1 MLDNFESYLL
11 KEKRSSVHTV
21 SAYRNDVSAFLEF
34 SNVDSENDFDELN
47 YNVVRAWMVQLI
59 DVGNSNR
66 SVNRKLSALRTFFKW
81 ATINGLIEE
90 NPMLRIK
97 GPKQAK
103 RLPEFVKSEEL
114 EPNKLN
120 LLFRDDFSGQRDQLM
135 FELLYQTGMR
145 LSELIE
151 LKELDFFDDSLK
163 VLGKRNKERII
174 PISTA
179 LSGLA
184 HALLEKKQQMF
195 PTCNYLL
202 CTDKGKKLYP
212 KLVYR
217 KINSYLSSVTS
228 LKKKSPHVLR
238 HTFATHMLN
247 NGAGL
252 ESIKEILGHANLSA
266 TQVYTH
272 HSFAEVSK
280 IYKQA
285 HPRGEAQK

>member
-1 MLDNFESYLL
+1 MLENFESYLL

-21 SAYRNDVSAFLEF
+21 TAYINDVSSFLAFSETESEIDF
-34 SNVDSENDFDELN
+34 SELN
-47 YNVVRAWMVQLI
+47 YNLVRAWMVNLI
-59 DVGNSNR
+59 EDGCTNR

-81 ATINGLIEE
+81 AKKNNLIDID
-90 NPMLRIK
+90 PMLRIK

-103 RLPEFVKSEEL
+103 RLPEFVKAEEL
-114 EPNKLN
+114 DTEKLN
-120 LLFRDDFSGQRDQLM
+120 ELFTNDFSGKRDQLM
-135 FELLYQTGMR
+135 VEILYQTGMR
-145 LSELIE
+145 LSELIG
-151 LKELDFFDDSLK
+151 LKNGDFFDDSLK

-174 PISTA
+174 PISKE
-179 LSGLA
+179 LSQ
-184 HALLEKKQQMF
+184 LLNNFLEHKASVF
-195 PTCNYLL
+195 PDCVYLL

-217 KINSYLSSVTS
+217 KINNYLSCITR

-252 ESIKEILGHANLSA
+252 ESLKEILGHANLSA

-272 HSFAEVSK
+272 HSFAEVNK

-285 HPRGEAQK
+285 HPRGGA

>member
-1 MLDNFESYLL
+1 MLENFESYLL

-21 SAYRNDVSAFLEF
+21 NAYLNDVSSFLTFTDTE
-34 SNVDSENDFDELN
+34 SERDFNELN
-47 YNVVRAWMVQLI
+47 YNLVRAWMVNLI
-59 DVGNSNR
+59 DEGSSNR

-81 ATINGLIEE
+81 AKRNSLVEID
-90 NPMLRIK
+90 PMHRIK

-103 RLPEFVKSEEL
+103 RLPEFVKAQEL
-114 EPNKLN
+114 DLDKLDS
-120 LLFRDDFSGQRDQLM
+120 LFSSGFSGQRDQLM

-145 LSELIE
+145 LSELIGLQE
-151 LKELDFFDDSLK
+151 EDFFDDSLK

-174 PISTA
+174 PISSEMSD
-179 LSGLA
+179 LVKQFLKSKSLA
-184 HALLEKKQQMF
+184 YPECTH
-195 PTCNYLL
+195 LL

-217 KINSYLSSVTS
+217 KINNYLSCVTN

-252 ESIKEILGHANLSA
+252 ESLKEILGHANLSA

-272 HSFAEVSK
+272 HSFAEVNK

-285 HPRGEAQK
+285 HPRGGA